1 MPHSRECKYLQ
12 SNARD
17 TINFTT
23 KPLQID
29 VPFTWHNTR
38 SAIKKL
44 KINININ
51 INNTTLVPVLIGTEI
66 FCFPNQT

>member
-29 VPFTWHNTR
+29 VLFTWHNTK
-38 SAIKKL
+38 STIKKL
-44 KINININ
+44 NININ
-51 INNTTLVPVLIGTEI
+51 INNTTLVLVLIGTEI